1 MKLGLW
7 TMDRLG
13 AARFTDLMTTT
24 TKSDPQLREQV
35 TRALARRSFCVLAT
49 ASPAGEPHAVG
60 VLYAAD
66 GTTLYIHT
74 LRDTRKDRN
83 VAANPHV
90 AVCVPVRRLPVGPA
104 MAVQFRGRAEI
115 VEHDDPELARLIQ
128 SGRLK
133 KIIVDGALED
143 PRGCFLRVTPAGR
156 VSTYGIGIPM
166 RQVLRD
172 PLSAIGSVRLA
183 TDA

>member
-1 MKLGLW
+1 
-7 TMDRLG
+7 MDRL
-13 AARFTDLMTTT
+13 ARAGFTEPMTTT

-49 ASPAGEPHAVG
+49 ASPAGKPHAVS

-66 GTTLYIHT
+66 GTTLYVHT
-74 LRDTRKDRN
+74 FRDTRKARN

-115 VEHDDPELARLIQ
+115 VDHDDPELAQLIQ
-128 SGRLK
+128 SGKLR

-143 PRGCFLRVTPAGR
+143 PRGCFLRITPSGR
-156 VSTYGIGIPM
+156 IGTYGIGIPM

-172 PLSAIGSVRLA
+172 PLSAIGSVEPA
-183 TDA
+183 SA

>member
-1 MKLGLW
+1 
-7 TMDRLG
+7 
-13 AARFTDLMTTT
+13 MTTT

-60 VLYAAD
+60 VLYAPD
-66 GTTLYIHT
+66 HTTLYVHT
-74 LRDTRKDRN
+74 FRDTRKARN
-83 VAANPHV
+83 VAANPYV

-115 VEHDDPELARLIQ
+115 VEHDDPEIARLIQ
-128 SGRLK
+128 SGRLR
-133 KIIVDGALED
+133 KILVDGALED
-143 PRGCFLRVTPAGR
+143 PRGCFLRITPAGR
-156 VSTYGIGIPM
+156 VSTYGIGIPL

-172 PLSAIGSVRLA
+172 PLSAIGSVSL
-183 TDA
+183 TSDT

>member
-1 MKLGLW
+1 
-7 TMDRLG
+7 
-13 AARFTDLMTTT
+13 MTTT

-49 ASPAGEPHAVG
+49 ASPAGEPHAVS

-66 GTTLYIHT
+66 GTSLYVHT
-74 LRDTRKDRN
+74 FRDTRKARN

-104 MAVQFRGRAEI
+104 MAVQFQGRAEL
-115 VEHDDPELARLIQ
+115 VDHHDPEIAALIE

-133 KIIVDGALED
+133 KILVDGAFDD
-143 PRGCFLRVTPAGR
+143 PRGCFLRITPNGR
-156 VSTYGIGIPM
+156 VSTYGIGMPI
-166 RQVLRD
+166 RRVLRD
-172 PLSAIGSVRLA
+172 PLSAMGSVSLA
-183 TDA
+183 SDA